1 MLAHPEPRLEWQP
14 ARQGSVSN
22 PAFRALKRPADFR
35 LERRQA
41 LMSEICSLLLSFRFR
56 AKLERLGETGACR
69 FNSL

>member
-14 ARQGSVSN
+14 ARQGSVLT
-22 PAFRALKRPADFR
+22 PAFRALTRPADFR

-41 LMSEICSLLLSFRFR
+41 LMSEICSLLLLFRFR
-56 AKLERLGETGACR
+56 ATLERLGEAGACR